1 MKHSK
6 FIDLSHK
13 YLVDLFSKEDKPAG
27 NFTEFKAYGRVGSGK
42 PVPAAQTRI
51 DLDDLNK
58 MRQKI
63 LQFLDSNKEVFDQL
77 DQLVTNYEQHRV
89 LLNPTV
95 HIARTKD
102 MNNPDI
108 EYFKAKTFF
117 PYPNGERKEVKV
129 HLGRAENYGKK
140 TTSAKAKEEAL
151 QKMRETLARRIRE
164 GSL

>member
-6 FIDLSHK
+6 FVNLSHK
-13 YLVDLFSKEDKPAG
+13 YLVEFFSKEDKQVG
-27 NFTEFKAYGRVGSGK
+27 KSQEFKAYGRIGSGK
-42 PVPAAQTRI
+42 QVFAAQTRT
-51 DLDDLNK
+51 DDDELNK
-58 MRQKI
+58 KRREI

-77 DQLVTNYEQHRV
+77 DRLVTDYEQHKV

-102 MNNPDI
+102 TNNPDI

-117 PYPNGERKEVKV
+117 PYPNGVRKEVKV
-129 HLGRAENYGKK
+129 HLGRAENYGNK

-151 QKMRETLARRIRE
+151 WKMRQTLARRIRE